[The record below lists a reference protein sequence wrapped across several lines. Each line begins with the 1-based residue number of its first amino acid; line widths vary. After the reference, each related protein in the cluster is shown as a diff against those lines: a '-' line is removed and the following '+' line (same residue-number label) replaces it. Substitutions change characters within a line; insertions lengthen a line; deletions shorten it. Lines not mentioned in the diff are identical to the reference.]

1 MLQDGNIILRS
12 FKDEDLTPLTLLAN
26 NKKIWDNLRDS
37 MPYPYSETDAAFF
50 IHICKQ
56 ENIPMTYAIIY
67 EDVFCGTIGLVT
79 KDDLDIK
86 TAELG
91 YWIGEPFW
99 NKGIA
104 TKVIKLIVKYGFE
117 ELSLQKIQASV
128 FAYNDASIKVLLKN
142 GFQRDGIFQNLI
154 SKNNAFYDEYRYI
167 LTTSFL

>member
-12 FKDEDLTPLTLLAN
+12 FKDEDLTPLSTLAN
-26 NKKIWDNLRDS
+26 NKKIWNNLRDS
-37 MPYPYSETDAAFF
+37 MPYPYTETDAAFF
-50 IHICKQ
+50 IHICMQ
-56 ENIPMTYAIIY
+56 ESTPMTFAIEH
-67 EDVFCGTIGLVT
+67 EDLFCGTIGLVP
-79 KDDLDIK
+79 KDDLDLR

-104 TKVIKLIVKYGFE
+104 TKAIKLIAEYGFKNL
-117 ELSLQKIQASV
+117 ELEKIQASV
-128 FAYNDASIKVLLKN
+128 FSYNDASIKVLLKN

-154 SKNNAFYDEYRYI
+154 PKNKVFYDEYRYM